1 MPTIEKEIDDWTQKA
16 KELPAEVITD
26 IQQGNAWKQLSW
38 TNSWDDLR
46 LVFSLFVDWFNPRG
60 KKLAGKQESVG
71 LIAMNCLNLPPKIRN
86 KLAYTFVAGI
96 TPGPDSPSMTTIT
109 HLLKPL
115 IDELVDLAEPFRLP
129 TPSHPSGRLC
139 QVKLLPLVGDLG
151 GTHKV
156 AGYASHSAKYYCS
169 LCSSTNDKRPLLK
182 IGDPRDGVE
191 VHILSDLW
199 KSTQTLNGR
208 EKILRETGIRYSE
221 LNWLSYRDPVQHV
234 ALGILHNWFEG
245 VLMHHFRERW
255 GFQSLS
261 FKEKR
266 RQGDHQT
273 SRKRA
278 RLDPSAPADDSD
290 SSLESSSEDDNDV
303 NLNQGAN
310 GGLFNEKDMDY
321 FRNAMQDVVL
331 PTKVG
336 HLPSELGKSK
346 CGKLKAS
353 QWYILFVYVVP
364 LIVGEIFLDTLE
376 DIDSNSNRFLIMEN
390 ISNLIACTHYVAS
403 RKIRESHKSS
413 FSNFYKIYTRTSTKI
428 FQNLVVQ
435 PNHHYALH
443 IPEQLSLWGPMMGV
457 AEFSGERLIGR
468 LQGFQTN
475 RRTGE
480 LEGTLLKT
488 VSRIQRLEA
497 NEDFIKFV
505 NVINK
510 ESKKRGNGGRKV
522 KLDDIAYERLLAY
535 LQRGNP
541 NVKDY

>member
-1 MPTIEKEIDDWTQKA
+1 MARNLLVKIMQGNGTLALDLLVPKSTQTILKNELSVHLVKIVCCPKCFTLYHPPNLPDHCKYCETPKSKPCESPLFAEKNLFVGSSHLGKFQASNSRLRINQTPSVGIPQCTFIIQKLKVWLEWFLKVPTIEKEIDDWTQKA

-60 KKLAGKQESVG
+60 NKLAGKQESVG

-169 LCSSTNDKRPLLK
+169 WCSSTNDKRPLLK

-191 VHILSDLW
+191 VHRLSDLW

-221 LNWLSYRDPVQHV
+221 LNRLSYCDPVQHV

-278 RLDPSAPADDSD
+278 RLDPSAPADDGD
-290 SSLESSSEDDNDV
+290 SSLESSSKDDNDV
-303 NLNQGAN
+303 NLNQGEN

-403 RKIRESHKSS
+403 RKI
-413 FSNFYKIYTRTSTKI
+413 
-428 FQNLVVQ
+428 
-435 PNHHYALH
+435 
-443 IPEQLSLWGPMMGV
+443 
-457 AEFSGERLIGR
+457 
-468 LQGFQTN
+468 
-475 RRTGE
+475 
-480 LEGTLLKT
+480 
-488 VSRIQRLEA
+488 
-497 NEDFIKFV
+497 
-505 NVINK
+505 
-510 ESKKRGNGGRKV
+510 
-522 KLDDIAYERLLAY
+522 
-535 LQRGNP
+535 
-541 NVKDY
+541 